1 MGPTDRGVEAD
12 HRELVD
18 QLVDA
23 VARQDVERLLEL
35 TDPDVEW
42 QSVFAQLRE
51 GGLYRGHEGIRQYI
65 ADLADTAEALQS
77 VIEGVLSVGATIVAV
92 GRLTYRG
99 KGSGVETET
108 AVGYFL
114 RVRDG
119 RALQLRV
126 FRNPEEA
133 LAQLGPSPTA

>member
-1 MGPTDRGVEAD
+1 LRAEDA
-12 HRELVD
+12 ELVD

-23 VARQDVERLLEL
+23 VARQDLDRLLEL

-51 GGLYRGHEGIRQYI
+51 GGLYRGHEGIRQYV
-65 ADLADTAEALQS
+65 ADLAETAEALQS
-77 VIEGVLSVGATIVAV
+77 VIDDTLSVGDTILAV

-99 KGSGVETET
+99 KGSGAETET

-114 RVRDG
+114 RVRNG
-119 RALQLRV
+119 RALQMRV
-126 FRNPEEA
+126 FRDPEEA
-133 LAQLGPSPTA
+133 LVVLGPGST

>member
-1 MGPTDRGVEAD
+1 MRFPEAE

-51 GGLYRGHEGIRQYI
+51 GGLYRGHDGIRQYM

-77 VIEGVLSVGATIVAV
+77 VIEGFLSVGATIVAV

-126 FRNPEEA
+126 FRDPEEA
-133 LAQLGPSPTA
+133 LAHLGPAPAA